1 MKRYNKPVTEIHNIE
16 LQSMIAATTP
26 AAPAVQNIGAQITG
40 EYYDDA
46 KQTNLPISSL
56 WDEEE

>member
-1 MKRYNKPVTEIHNIE
+1 MKRYNKPVTEIHDIE

-26 AAPAVQNIGAQITG
+26 AAPAVQNNDAQITG

-46 KQTNLPISSL
+46 KQTTLPISSV

>member
-1 MKRYNKPVTEIHNIE
+1 MKTYIKPNTEIHDIE

-26 AAPAVQNIGAQITG
+26 AAPAVQNDNATTTG

-46 KQTNLPISSL
+46 KQSILSTTSL